1 MWATNLKILAI
12 VLGTLG
18 FYTLIANSIPQVES
32 EVPEELVLGADVTPE
47 QLAAAGEELYHGAGG
62 CVACHGLGTR
72 APNLLADEGG
82 TGLIGARCGA
92 RVPGVDCKEYLYQS
106 MVEPAEYVVEGYQPI
121 MPDMGRTM
129 SPAQVWAMIAFLE
142 SQGGTITVSARDIT
156 TAQGAAG
163 AGTGAQATA
172 AGPQRTSSTDPRE
185 LIRELGCLA
194 CHRLGSEGG
203 PIGPPFDGMGAR
215 LSSEAIRRG
224 ILSPNADTARGYEQV
239 AGVMP
244 ATFGEQLSAA
254 QLEAIVD
261 YLAEIQ
267 E

>member
-12 VLGTLG
+12 VLGTVG

-47 QLAAAGEELYHGAGG
+47 QLVAAGEELYHGAGG

-92 RVPGVDCKEYLYQS
+92 RVPGMGCKEYLHQA
-106 MVEPAEYVVEGYQPI
+106 MVEPAAHVVEGYQPI
-121 MPDMGRTM
+121 MPDMDRTM
-129 SPAQVWAMIAFLE
+129 SAAQIWAMIAFLE
-142 SQGGTITVSARDIT
+142 SQGGTVTVTAEDIA
-156 TAQGAAG
+156 TAEGAAG
-163 AGTGAQATA
+163 AGTGAQGT
-172 AGPQRTSSTDPRE
+172 GTTPQRTASTDPGE

-194 CHRLGSEGG
+194 CHRLGAEGG
-203 PIGPPFDGMGAR
+203 PIGPPFDGIGAR
-215 LSSEAIRRG
+215 IDRERIRRG
-224 ILSPNADTARGYEQV
+224 ILSPNADTAQGYEQV

-244 ATFGEQLSAA
+244 ATYGEQLNAA

-261 YLAEIQ
+261 YLAEIR